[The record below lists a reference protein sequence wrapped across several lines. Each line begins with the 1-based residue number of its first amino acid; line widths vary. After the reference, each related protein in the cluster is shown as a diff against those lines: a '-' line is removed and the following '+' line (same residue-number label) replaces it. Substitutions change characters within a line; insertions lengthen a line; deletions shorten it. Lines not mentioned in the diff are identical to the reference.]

1 MENSLTDVFSRRP
14 GDGTDFNSS
23 WNRIVLLRD
32 ADQAERA
39 LAEAGRIC
47 AAFPDSAPAHFLLA
61 ACLCDVG
68 RRDEARA
75 ECLESLRLDP
85 NEVRALRLCARLV
98 RTPAESRDLLRRAVE
113 LDPHDGPT
121 LIDLA
126 VTEQQTSIRRR
137 RWRELER
144 LALEAAPKDI
154 YVLVTAARLEGGG
167 TTRRGHRLLSRAAAL
182 DTDNPNVLLEMSETA
197 TSVRQVREV
206 SKTLSA
212 ALATSPTDPVLNRA
226 VDHLVLR
233 IHRIVVLFSIMA
245 EAATAVMP
253 RSLGYDPDL
262 NIRMIFLSSWGMFGM
277 VMAIISVPV
286 LLGLGPRTAMFMR
299 FFYRTRPVK
308 RALMRTTL
316 ILAPVQL
323 GVILVTGDLDAIG
336 ASATL
341 SLIITTGVFAY
352 QKRAVKRRRARPPAA
367 SSAPRP
373 EEPADATEGDRIMKV
388 DEVADFL
395 VKEGVRPRFF
405 AINTVAADDAV
416 VLYQEGPARWVVFYA
431 ERGDRVGEK
440 VYDSEDAACQALI
453 KEARFLE
460 QDMREYESRP
470 HRPHPVTPKSKP
482 VKKDP
487 DFIVDSAGSIT
498 PAR

>member
-1 MENSLTDVFSRRP
+1 MENSLNDVFSRRP
-14 GDGTDFNSS
+14 GNETDFNNS
-23 WNRIVLLRD
+23 WNRIILLRD

-39 LAEAGRIC
+39 LAEAGRMC
-47 AAFPDSAPAHFLLA
+47 VAFPDSAPAHFLLA

-154 YVLVTAARLEGGG
+154 YVLMTAARLEGGG
-167 TTRRGHRLLSRAAAL
+167 TTRRGNRLLSRAAAL

-197 TSVRQVREV
+197 TSVRRVREL

-212 ALATSPTDPVLNRA
+212 ALAASPTDPVLNRA

-233 IHRIVVLFSIMA
+233 IHRIGVPFSIMA

-299 FFYRTRPVK
+299 LFYRTRPVK

-323 GVILVTGDLDAIG
+323 GVILITGDLDAIG
-336 ASATL
+336 ASAAL

-352 QKRAVKRRRARPPAA
+352 QKRAVKRRRRAD
-367 SSAPRP
+367 PRS

-395 VKEGVRPRFF
+395 VKEGVRPRLF

-431 ERGDRVGEK
+431 ERGDRIGEK
-440 VYDSEDAACQALI
+440 VYDSEDAACRALI

-460 QDMREYESRP
+460 QEMRKYESRP
-470 HRPHPVTPKSKP
+470 RRPHPVTPKPKP
-482 VKKDP
+482 VKEDP
-487 DFIVDSAGSIT
+487 DFIVDSTGTIT
-498 PAR
+498 PTR